1 MLVHSCSVVYLLA
14 LHAKLMVAQEIL
26 GIASYSILFSR
37 TFLYSSNA
45 ACSIIQYLGFQ
56 KVQALALWN
65 HKCSL
70 VGHFAL
76 LSAGVLGCLI
86 L

>member
-1 MLVHSCSVVYLLA
+1 MVYLLA

-26 GIASYSILFSR
+26 GIPSYSILFSP

-45 ACSIIQYLGFQ
+45 ACSIIKYLGFQ
-56 KVQALALWN
+56 KAQALALWS

-76 LSAGVLGCLI
+76 LSLLVSWDA
-86 L
+86 